1 MSRRIEI
8 PLNEDGSQLLGRAR
22 ETARKYGAELSGD
35 SERGQFVGKGI
46 QGAYEIREGRLSITI
61 SKKPLIL
68 PWGVIEKTVRKFFT

>member
-8 PLNEDGSQLLGRAR
+8 PLHEDGSQLLERVR
-22 ETARKYGAELSGD
+22 ETARKYGAQVVGNGD
-35 SERGQFVGKGI
+35 RGEFAGKGI
-46 QGAYEIREGRLSITI
+46 QGIYEIHEGRLAITI